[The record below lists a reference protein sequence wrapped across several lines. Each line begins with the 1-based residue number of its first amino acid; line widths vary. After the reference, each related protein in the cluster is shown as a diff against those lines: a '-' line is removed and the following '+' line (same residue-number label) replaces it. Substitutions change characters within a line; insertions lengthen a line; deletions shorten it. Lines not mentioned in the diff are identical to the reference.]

1 MASVCIERMKH
12 ISSTIFA
19 VCGSNSLTHIPHR
32 PCRANLYIEGA
43 IGNRA
48 CPLVIVVSRWPLRTL
63 SGRSLS
69 YQSFMTGL

>member
-1 MASVCIERMKH
+1 M
-12 ISSTIFA
+12 SSTIFA
-19 VCGSNSLTHIPHR
+19 VCGSSSVTHMPLL
-32 PCRANLYIEGA
+32 PCCANLYFDGA

-48 CPLVIVVSRWPLRTL
+48 WPEVIVVSRWPMRTE